1 MKGTYSLL
9 IVNLESAKAKDS
21 KIIEKNLDFYSPLDL
36 DIFSDGKRVSWDS

>member
-9 IVNLESAKAKDS
+9 IVNLESAKAKDT
-21 KIIEKNLDFYSPLDL
+21 KIIEKNLDCYSPLDL